1 MPTAMRIG
9 PYGFFCY
16 AGDRAEPPHVHVECD
31 TYLAKLWLN
40 PVRLRDDG
48 GFPRADLA
56 RIILLVRE
64 HESALPR
71 SWHDYFAD

>member
-1 MPTAMRIG
+1 
-9 PYGFFCY
+9 
-16 AGDRAEPPHVHVECD
+16 
-31 TYLAKLWLN
+31 
-40 PVRLRDDG
+40 VRLRDDG